1 MRMGRMTPWV
11 VSAAVHAC
19 IALLLL
25 SVGIVALQPW
35 QQDDELPLADGAT
48 FVFEMAPRENVLAA
62 AAPAPAASRAVE
74 PRATSA
80 EAITQARATSAAAL
94 AQSQQDRAEL
104 TGRLDRPTRAVDLP
118 RSVLTIAGVRTDV
131 ARRIVF
137 LLDASGSMIG
147 AYRTAAQEIV
157 DAIARLNEEQQ
168 FAVVVFQGGE
178 AFLAPP
184 QAMRRAGPT
193 LGQHG
198 LQQLATWMLDEIVP
212 GGDSTLLKGMRT
224 ATALAPDT
232 IVIVS
237 TGLLGVADQVTD
249 RDALLNEFESINP
262 VDAATKRR
270 AVQIACI
277 HLLQPEPLG
286 ALAEIARTH
295 GGPHSYR
302 FVARMADIRGSQD
315 AGVAANNDT
324 LRRLDAAAALL
335 KSGNIAAA
343 RTQLLRIGL
352 GEPLQSVAPTAL
364 AGAAEIALLNDHD
377 AHSAALL
384 AHAALQGARAFG
396 LRATEARAESVLRAA
411 NDARTSTS
419 KLP

>member
-1 MRMGRMTPWV
+1 MGRMTPWV
-11 VSAAVHAC
+11 VSAVLHAC
-19 IALLLL
+19 LALLLL
-25 SVGIVALQPW
+25 SVGIVAFQPW
-35 QQDDELPLADGAT
+35 QQDDGLPLADGAM
-48 FVFEMAPRENVLAA
+48 FVFEMAPRENVLA
-62 AAPAPAASRAVE
+62 PAASAPATSRAAE
-74 PRATSA
+74 PRAHAA
-80 EAITQARATSAAAL
+80 EAITQVRATSAAAL
-94 AQSQQDRAEL
+94 ARSQHRSAEL

-118 RSVLTIAGVRTDV
+118 RSVLTVAGVRTDI
-131 ARRIVF
+131 AHRIVF

-147 AYRTAAQEIV
+147 AYRTAAQEII

-178 AFLAPP
+178 AYLAPP

-198 LQQLATWMLDEIVP
+198 LQQLAIWMLDEIVP
-212 GGDSTLLKGMRT
+212 GGDSTLLKAMRT
-224 ATALAPDT
+224 ATALTPDT

-249 RDALLNEFESINP
+249 RDALLTEFESINP
-262 VDAATKRR
+262 VDATTTRR

-295 GGPHSYR
+295 GGPNAYR

-315 AGVAANNDT
+315 AGVAPDNET
-324 LRRLDAAAALL
+324 LRRLDAATALL
-335 KSGNIAAA
+335 TAGNIAAA
-343 RTQLLRIGL
+343 RTEFLRIGL

-364 AGAAEIALLNDHD
+364 ACAAEISLLNDHD

-384 AHAALQGARAFG
+384 AHAAVRGARAFG
-396 LRATEARAESVLRAA
+396 LRATEGRAESVLRAA

-419 KLP
+419 QLP